1 MGSQESLKK
10 ARTLIESEISKNK
23 VQVFSKTYCPYC
35 KMAKDALKAAGI
47 DYNVMELDNRSD
59 GSAIQDVLKEMT
71 GARSVPR
78 VFINGKCIGGGSETK
93 ALQVQ
98 GKLVQMVNAS

>member
-1 MGSQESLKK
+1 MGSQESSKN
-10 ARTLIESEISKNK
+10 ARTLVEAEISNNK
-23 VQVFSKTYCPYC
+23 VLVFSKTYCPYC
-35 KMAKDALKAAGI
+35 KMAKDALNEANI
-47 DYNVMELDNRSD
+47 DFSVIELDKRND
-59 GSAIQDVLKEMT
+59 GSAIQDVLNEIT

-98 GKLVQMVNAS
+98 GKLAQMVNAS